1 MINSSYD
8 QTNSVWF
15 LRVPLAKLLYER
27 SWSNVPKVPQ
37 WNASFI
43 TLSEFASC
51 VKYTWSLSE
60 TEIMYLF
67 SSCSYQATKCKQT
80 LTHIIQCE
88 VSRQRL
94 TLLIFHWRINNLFA
108 HANNGKLQTQNPHL
122 ILVLSLPMDQSFSP
136 TTLRPE
142 VELNTCINPSCL

>member
-8 QTNSVWF
+8 HTNSVWF
-15 LRVPLAKLLYER
+15 LRVPLAKLLCER
-27 SWSNVPKVPQ
+27 SWSKVPKVPS
-37 WNASFI
+37 WKARFI

-51 VKYTWSLSE
+51 VKHTWSLSQ
-60 TEIMYLF
+60 TEIMYLL

-80 LTHIIQCE
+80 LIHIIQCE

-94 TLLIFHWRINNLFA
+94 TLLIFHWRIDNLFA

-136 TTLRPE
+136 PHFCQK
-142 VELNTCINPSCL
+142 LNLIHTNPSCL